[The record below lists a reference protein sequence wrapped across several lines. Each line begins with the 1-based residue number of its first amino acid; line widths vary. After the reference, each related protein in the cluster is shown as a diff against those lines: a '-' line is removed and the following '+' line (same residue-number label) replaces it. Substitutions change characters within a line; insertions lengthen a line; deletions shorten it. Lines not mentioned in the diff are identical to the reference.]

1 MDTKEKKRRSAGQKV
16 RRRSGGVNKA
26 ERQRVAAANVR
37 KHQAAARNGR
47 PRRVVKAPR
56 EELPPVTYTMPKPF
70 SRGGF
75 LLKLVSMVASV
86 GAVLMCLSVFFRV
99 EQVVVSGAEKYS
111 AYSVMEASGVEIGD
125 SLLTIRDASIS
136 GRVIAALPYVKEV
149 RVGIKLPGTVNI
161 QIEELDMTYAI
172 QANDSSWW
180 LIAADGRV
188 IEQIDPTA
196 ASGYTR
202 ILGLQVDGPR
212 ADQKVQAAEERTESA
227 EETESTAADQSGMT
241 LPTTV
246 QITGAQ
252 KLDVVLTVLQ
262 ELEHNGVIGQ
272 IVHLDVSN
280 LNNITM
286 VYGQRFDIVLGT
298 SENLSYK
305 IAYMAQAIAQLPEY
319 ETGELDVSF
328 KYSEK
333 ALLNP
338 RT

>member
-1 MDTKEKKRRSAGQKV
+1 MDTKEKQRRSAGQKV
-16 RRRSGGVNKA
+16 RRRSGGANKA

-47 PRRVVKAPR
+47 PRRVVKAPG

-75 LLKLVSMVASV
+75 LLKLASMVA
-86 GAVLMCLSVFFRV
+86 AVAAVMMCLSMFFRV
-99 EQVVVSGAEKYS
+99 EKVVVSGAEKYS
-111 AYSVMEASGVEIGD
+111 AYSVMEASGISEGD
-125 SLLTIRDASIS
+125 SLLSIRDASIS
-136 GRVIAALPYVKEV
+136 GRIISALPYVKEV

-188 IEQIDPTA
+188 IEQIETSA
-196 ASGYTR
+196 ASGYTQ

-212 ADQKVQAAEERTESA
+212 ADQKVQAAEDRKESN
-227 EETESTAADQSGMT
+227 EETQNTTADQSGMT
-241 LPTTV
+241 LPTV
-246 QITGAQ
+246 DQITGAE
-252 KLDVVLTVLQ
+252 KLDVVLTILA
-262 ELEHNGVIGQ
+262 ELENNGVIGR
-272 IVHLDVSN
+272 IIYLDVSN
-280 LNNITM
+280 LNNIIM
-286 VYGQRFDIVLGT
+286 EYGQRFDIVLGT

>member
-1 MDTKEKKRRSAGQKV
+1 MDTKEKQRRSAGQKV
-16 RRRSGGVNKA
+16 RRRSGGANKA

-47 PRRVVKAPR
+47 PRRVVKAPG

-75 LLKLVSMVASV
+75 LLKLASMVA
-86 GAVLMCLSVFFRV
+86 AVAAVMMCLSMFFRV
-99 EQVVVSGAEKYS
+99 EKVVVSGAEKYS
-111 AYSVMEASGVEIGD
+111 AYSVMEASGISEGD
-125 SLLTIRDASIS
+125 SLLSIRDASIS
-136 GRVIAALPYVKEV
+136 GRIISALPYVKEV

-188 IEQIDPTA
+188 IEQIETSA
-196 ASGYTR
+196 ASGYTQ

-212 ADQKVQAAEERTESA
+212 ADQKVQAAEDRKESN
-227 EETESTAADQSGMT
+227 EETQNTTADQSGMT
-241 LPTTV
+241 LPTV
-246 QITGAQ
+246 DQITGAE
-252 KLDVVLTVLQ
+252 KLDVVLTILA
-262 ELEHNGVIGQ
+262 ELENNGVIGR
-272 IVHLDVSN
+272 IIYLDVSN

-286 VYGQRFDIVLGT
+286 EYGQRFDIVLGT

>member
-1 MDTKEKKRRSAGQKV
+1 MDTKEKKRRPTGQKV
-16 RRRSGGVNKA
+16 RRKNGSSNKA
-26 ERQRVAAANVR
+26 ARQRAAEANAR